1 MHHQQQQQQPAGL
14 LQRGIQILTQA
25 TSLDAQQRYHEA
37 VEAYHSGIATLY
49 LAYAEETRGAA
60 VKQMLLNKIAQYQ
73 SRADQLATAVV
84 GNPGYPPPQLP
95 AQDPRTGPMVPS
107 THPVGP
113 SPPPPPA
120 LSPHSSTQPPRLA
133 TPPPTPTPTHLD
145 IPAHALRTLST
156 GSPPDANAA
165 GLSQHSFA
173 SEEDRALLER
183 INRLRNETTGAKVKA
198 TQTAEEIDREYRERV
213 NRLVG
218 RNETTNTPEVQRPF
232 LDVEETTEEEQV
244 EQIMKMALD
253 EARLDITSGPVA
265 DQGTDQQTKVKKHHR
280 KKERQ
285 QLDDSDTEED
295 LDSSDAYSSDDG
307 AWVEEEVRKRRARM
321 EKERHLTFGQR
332 WELRKKEREER
343 RKGRAADP
351 LCERE
356 EAFMAKKEKEER
368 EKEEKYLALFLKN
381 YYK

>member
-1 MHHQQQQQQPAGL
+1 
-14 LQRGIQILTQA
+14 
-25 TSLDAQQRYHEA
+25 
-37 VEAYHSGIATLY
+37 
-49 LAYAEETRGAA
+49 
-60 VKQMLLNKIAQYQ
+60 
-73 SRADQLATAVV
+73 
-84 GNPGYPPPQLP
+84 
-95 AQDPRTGPMVPS
+95 
-107 THPVGP
+107 
-113 SPPPPPA
+113 
-120 LSPHSSTQPPRLA
+120 
-133 TPPPTPTPTHLD
+133 
-145 IPAHALRTLST
+145 
-156 GSPPDANAA
+156 
-165 GLSQHSFA
+165 
-173 SEEDRALLER
+173 
-183 INRLRNETTGAKVKA
+183 VKA

-295 LDSSDAYSSDDG
+295 LDSSDDYSSDDS
-307 AWVEEEVRKRRARM
+307 ASVEEEVRKRRARM